1 MKMMFKRALAP
12 LMAAGLMMTA
22 GVALAAEIGSHSFK
36 IAVVQVKEH
45 PFSMGAQKF
54 ADIVAEKS
62 GGKMKSKIFP
72 GGTLGGDAQVIS
84 SLQGGTIDM
93 TVVSTGLL
101 STMIKEYGVFYL
113 PLMFDDVRVAD
124 AVVDG
129 PVGTKLLEK
138 LPEKGLVGL
147 GYWEHGY
154 RDTTNSKHPITKWED
169 MQGLKIRVIQIPIF
183 VDIFNGVG
191 ANAVPMPFTELYTAL
206 EQKAVDG
213 QETAL
218 PTIETA
224 KFDEVQKYLTTTH
237 HVYDP
242 LVVLF
247 SKKTWDKLSADERQ
261 ILTDAAK
268 EATPYQRE
276 LNRQREVEMLKAVQ
290 AKGMVVTDMSKEERA
305 RMRQHLQPVTDKY
318 TQEVGADLVKEI
330 FAEIDKARSQLA
342 AK

>member
-1 MKMMFKRALAP
+1 MNRILKLAMVN
-12 LMAAGLMMTA
+12 LVAAGLLLSA
-22 GVALAAEIGSHSFK
+22 SASYAADIKDRNLKIALA
-36 IAVVQVKEH
+36 QVKDH
-45 PFSMGAQKF
+45 PFSLGAQKF
-54 ADIVAEKS
+54 ADLVRDKS
-62 GGKMKSKIFP
+62 DGKIKFKLFP
-72 GGTLGGDAQVIS
+72 GATLGGDAQVIS

-113 PLMFDDVRVAD
+113 PLIFDDVREAD

-129 PVGTKLLEK
+129 PVGQKLLGR

-154 RDTTNSKHPITKWED
+154 RDTTNSKRPVTKWED
-169 MQGLKIRVIQIPIF
+169 LQGLKIRVIQIPIF
-183 VDIFNGVG
+183 VDIFNGLG
-191 ANAVPMPFTELYTAL
+191 ANAVPLPFPELYTAL
-206 EQKAVDG
+206 ETGAVDG

-224 KFDEVQKYLTTTH
+224 KLDEVQKYLTTTH

-242 LVVLF
+242 LVVIF
-247 SKKTWDKLSADERQ
+247 SKKTWDKLSEDERK

-276 LNRQREVEMLKAVQ
+276 LNRQREIQMIESVK
-290 AKGMVVTDMSKEERA
+290 AKGMTVTDMTKEERA
-305 RMRQHLQPVTDKY
+305 RMREHLKPVTEKY
-318 TQEVGADLVKEI
+318 TKEVGEDLAKEVH
-330 FAEIDKARSQLA
+330 AEIDKARVSLA
-342 AK
+342 GK